1 MARSVRVRGVAREFA
16 RLLWVLVFAFAE
28 GGSGRERARVSR
40 RVGFG
45 AHLARPRLSAWRGGV
60 AGSGWFITFREDRE
74 ESAGKVT
81 MGRK

>member
-1 MARSVRVRGVAREFA
+1 MARSVRALGVTQESV

-28 GGSGRERARVSR
+28 GGSRRGRASVSPRA
-40 RVGFG
+40 GFG
-45 AHLARPRLSAWRGGV
+45 SVSSRGRDGSPGGV
-60 AGSGWFITFREDRE
+60 AGPGWFITFREDRE

>member
-1 MARSVRVRGVAREFA
+1 MARSVRALGVTQESV

-28 GGSGRERARVSR
+28 GESR
-40 RVGFG
+40 RGRATVSPRAGFG
-45 AHLARPRLSAWRGGV
+45 SVSSRGRDGAPGGV
-60 AGSGWFITFREDRE
+60 AGPGWFITFREDRE